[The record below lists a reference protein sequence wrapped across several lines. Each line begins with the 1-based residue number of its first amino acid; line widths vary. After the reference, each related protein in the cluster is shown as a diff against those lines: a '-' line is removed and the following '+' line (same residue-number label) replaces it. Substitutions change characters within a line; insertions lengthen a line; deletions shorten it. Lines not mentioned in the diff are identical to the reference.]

1 MDSAAD
7 EQGEV
12 SAIVDELHERA
23 TALGER
29 EDALAHVFPPA
40 FVQRHTEFESFEAFM
55 RASEWDVSSREEF
68 AAIPQA
74 EFDAYVAEH
83 SSFADW
89 EEMLGQAGEAW
100 MARQLGL

>member
-1 MDSAAD
+1 MNPGAD
-7 EQGEV
+7 EHGEV

-23 TALGER
+23 TALGED
-29 EDALAHVFPPA
+29 EDALAHLFPPS

-55 RASEWDVSSREEF
+55 AGSEWEVSSRAEF
-68 AAIPQA
+68 AAIP
-74 EFDAYVAEH
+74 EDKFDAYVAEQ